1 MSEQSTKH
9 KEPNKEPKV
18 AHNKVV
24 HGVVHKTMHKVDS
37 AARSTGK
44 WLWERKRPILTNAA
58 WLVAGTMIGAVRVI
72 PPPAKFIK
80 LGLFRI
86 GTG

>member
-1 MSEQSTKH
+1 MVEQKTTQKTVQ
-9 KEPNKEPKV
+9 KTAP
-18 AHNKVV
+18 
-24 HGVVHKTMHKVDS
+24 GVVHNVMHKISIPPRV
-37 AARSTGK
+37 AGK
-44 WLWERKRPILTNAA
+44 WFWAHKVPILTYMA
-58 WLVAGTMIGAVRVI
+58 WLGLGTMLGAVRVI